1 MRVFKILLV
10 LCLAIIFIYV
20 SLYSLTFIAYKYGN
34 KCQCYGIKTNN
45 VCIGIR
51 TTCTGLA
58 PTFAKIGNGAIMDT
72 CDPVKNAENITVDL
86 IAEQWARLLLAQI
99 RANNNTTL
107 IKGKDT
113 FRSPFSH
120 K

>member
-1 MRVFKILLV
+1 MFPSNKVETQLHDMSNVVVGFFV
-10 LCLAIIFIYV
+10 
-20 SLYSLTFIAYKYGN
+20 GN
-34 KCQCYGIKTNN
+34 
-45 VCIGIR
+45 
-51 TTCTGLA
+51 
-58 PTFAKIGNGAIMDT
+58 IMKKQ
-72 CDPVKNAENITVDL
+72 KNKKDENITVDL